1 MMSYEQ
7 IASDAAKAARTA
19 KRRGKRPVFLSALSA
34 DGIRN
39 AGPVPF
45 LGDYVPRGF
54 KRLHVRDTFGE
65 RWGHGTADGEALLV
79 DSSGFGSRGELA
91 LTDQEFAE
99 FTQYH
104 PGYAYGILEAGQFQ
118 IVVGVFKRSSKE
130 VA

>member
-7 IASDAAKAARTA
+7 IVSEAARAARAAKRH
-19 KRRGKRPVFLSALSA
+19 GKRPVFLSALSA

-39 AGPVPF
+39 AEPVPF

-65 RWGHGTADGEALLV
+65 RYGHGTADGEALLV

-91 LTDQEFAE
+91 LTVQEFAE
-99 FTQYH
+99 FTQLH

-118 IVVGVFKRSSKE
+118 VVIGVFKHSGKE